1 LSKDGDENY
10 PGTVELRVWYTESKE
25 DGGDP
30 SSPNAKIILDIEYEV
45 EFIGDECEETAVSI
59 TNHSYFNLSGEP
71 TIAGTIAEL
80 CTDKYLPIDSTGI
93 PLGTVDTFNRDG
105 TKVQV
110 TTPFTLSATEP
121 DIDDCF
127 IVETDP
133 SKVPIDTRPLP
144 LKRLATFSHPTT
156 NLHLEVYSTEPAF
169 QVYTGRFLDVPELP
183 GTPARG
189 RSAGFCVE
197 PSRYVNAPNVP
208 EWRDMTILKR
218 GQTWGS
224 RIVYHAWKE

>member
-1 LSKDGDENY
+1 LDSIHNRNNAAIDIICAILIY
-10 PGTVELRVWYTESKE
+10 L
-25 DGGDP
+25 P
-30 SSPNAKIILDIEYEV
+30 SI
-45 EFIGDECEETAVSI
+45 
-59 TNHSYFNLSGEP
+59 HSYFNLSGDP

-93 PLGTVDTFNRDG
+93 PHGTIETFDRA
-105 TKVQV
+105 KV
-110 TTPFTLSATEP
+110 TSPFTLAATEP

-144 LKRLATFSHPTT
+144 LNRLAAFSHPKTR
-156 NLHLEVYSTEPAF
+156 LHLEVYSTEPAF
-169 QVYTGRFLDVPELP
+169 QFYTGRFLDVPELP
-183 GTPARG
+183 GAPARG

-208 EWRDMTILKR
+208 EWRDMTLLKK

-224 RIVYHAWKE
+224 KIVYHAWKE